1 VDPAL
6 SLNISHGNDF
16 ALARIGGELDMA
28 TAPDARAF
36 LLTVLAGGNLRLVID
51 LTDLTFVDASGINV
65 LVRASRRAQ
74 ENGGWLRL
82 AGARPQLRRILH
94 ILHLT
99 ALLPAY
105 DTVGEAT
112 GAQPATGVSRLLP
125 R

>member
-6 SLNISHGNDF
+6 SFDISYGDDC
-16 ALARIGGELDMA
+16 ALARIGGELDIA

-36 LLTVLAGGNLRLVID
+36 LLTVLAGGNVSLVVD
-51 LTDLTFVDASGINV
+51 LADLTFIDATGINV

-82 AGARPQLRRILH
+82 AGASLQLRRILR

-105 DTVGEAT
+105 DTVGEAA
-112 GAQPATGVSRLLP
+112 GAQPATGVSRLLSH
-125 R
+125 